1 MSDGES
7 GSGTVKSGRT
17 GRRPGN
23 ADTKLAILDA
33 ARVRFAGAGFDK
45 TSIRA
50 IAADAD
56 VDPALV
62 HHYFGN
68 KQQLFAAAVD
78 FPVDPDT
85 TLSVVDAAPIDELG
99 ATIVRAVV
107 TVWDSPAGP
116 GIVAMVRSIFAGGDQ
131 NLARSFLLQ
140 VVLERVRARIA
151 TTDDDGR
158 ARVSLA
164 ASQMVGVLTARK
176 IIALEPLASM
186 PIDAVVDAVGPVVQ
200 RYLTGDIDTG
210 SW

>member
-7 GSGTVKSGRT
+7 GSGTAKSGRT

-23 ADTKLAILDA
+23 ADTRLAILDA
-33 ARVRFAGAGFDK
+33 ARVRFAGTGFDK

-85 TLSVVDAAPIDELG
+85 TLLAVDAAPLDELG
-99 ATIVRAVV
+99 QTIVRAVV
-107 TVWDSPAGP
+107 AVWDSPAGP

-140 VVLERVRARIA
+140 VVLERVRVRIA
-151 TTDDDGR
+151 TPADDGR

>member
-7 GSGTVKSGRT
+7 GSGTAKSGRT

-23 ADTKLAILDA
+23 ADTRLAILDA
-33 ARVRFAGAGFDK
+33 ARVRFAGTGFDK

-85 TLSVVDAAPIDELG
+85 TLLAVDAAPLDELG
-99 ATIVRAVV
+99 QTIVRAVV

-140 VVLERVRARIA
+140 VVLERVRVRIA
-151 TTDDDGR
+151 TPADDGR

>member
-7 GSGTVKSGRT
+7 GSGTAKSGRT

-23 ADTKLAILDA
+23 ADTRLAILDA
-33 ARVRFAGAGFDK
+33 ARVRFAGTGFDK

-85 TLSVVDAAPIDELG
+85 TLLAVDAAPLDELG
-99 ATIVRAVV
+99 QTIVRAVV
-107 TVWDSPAGP
+107 TVWDSPPDLASSP
-116 GIVAMVRSIFAGGDQ
+116 WCAVFSRAAIRISH
-131 NLARSFLLQ
+131 ARSCSRWCWNGSACASRPRL
-140 VVLERVRARIA
+140 
-151 TTDDDGR
+151 TTDAPESRWPRPRWWGC
-158 ARVSLA
+158 
-164 ASQMVGVLTARK
+164 
-176 IIALEPLASM
+176 
-186 PIDAVVDAVGPVVQ
+186 
-200 RYLTGDIDTG
+200 
-210 SW
+210 

>member
-7 GSGTVKSGRT
+7 GSGTAKSGRT

-33 ARVRFAGAGFDK
+33 ARVRFASAGFDK

-68 KQQLFAAAVD
+68 KQQLFAAVVD

-85 TLSVVDAAPIDELG
+85 TLRAVDAAPVDELG
-99 ATIVRAVV
+99 PTIVRAVV

-116 GIVAMVRSIFAGGDQ
+116 GIVAIVRSIFAGGDQ

-140 VVLERVRARIA
+140 VVLERVRVRIA
-151 TTDDDGR
+151 TPDDDGR

-200 RYLTGDIDTG
+200 RYLTGDIGTS

>member
-7 GSGTVKSGRT
+7 GSGTAKSGRT

-23 ADTKLAILDA
+23 ADTRLAILDA
-33 ARVRFAGAGFDK
+33 ARVRFAGTGFDK

-68 KQQLFAAAVD
+68 KQQLFATAVD

-85 TLSVVDAAPIDELG
+85 TLLAVDAAPLDELG
-99 ATIVRAVV
+99 QTIVRAVV

-140 VVLERVRARIA
+140 VVLERVRVRIA
-151 TTDDDGR
+151 TPADDGR

>member
-7 GSGTVKSGRT
+7 GSGTAKSGRT

-23 ADTKLAILDA
+23 ADTRLAILDA
-33 ARVRFAGAGFDK
+33 ARVRFAGTGFDK

-85 TLSVVDAAPIDELG
+85 TLLAVDAAPLDELG
-99 ATIVRAVV
+99 QTIVRAVV

-140 VVLERVRARIA
+140 VVLERVRVRIA
-151 TTDDDGR
+151 TPADDGR

-164 ASQMVGVLTARK
+164 AAQMVGVLTARK

>member
-7 GSGTVKSGRT
+7 GSGTAKSGRT

-23 ADTKLAILDA
+23 ADTRLAILDA
-33 ARVRFAGAGFDK
+33 ARVRFAGTGFDK

-85 TLSVVDAAPIDELG
+85 TLLAVDAAPLDELG
-99 ATIVRAVV
+99 QTIVRAVV

-140 VVLERVRARIA
+140 VVLERVRVRIA
-151 TTDDDGR
+151 TPADDGR

-176 IIALEPLASM
+176 IISLEPLASM